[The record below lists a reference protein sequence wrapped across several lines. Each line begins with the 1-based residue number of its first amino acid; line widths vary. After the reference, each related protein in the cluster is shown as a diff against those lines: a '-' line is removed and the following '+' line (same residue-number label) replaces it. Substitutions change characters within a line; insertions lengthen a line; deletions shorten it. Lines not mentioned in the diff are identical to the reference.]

1 MLISKEVIELVL
13 VIVANCRDVEEPEI
27 VLERD
32 PEAAVIF
39 IDKTNLLLGA
49 IGPRG
54 RLITPVTLPFLLA
67 PRVADLNQAFCLAVI
82 KCD

>member
-13 VIVANCRDVEEPEI
+13 VIVANRRDVEEPEI

-39 IDKTNLLLGA
+39 IDKTNLLLGV
-49 IGPRG
+49 IGPRR